1 MTIGNKIENLRKKKK
16 ISQEK
21 LAELLGISRQTLS
34 NYENDITSP
43 DLNQA
48 KKICEIFD
56 ASLDELIG
64 NDNTVS
70 SKISSTERL
79 VKKQTKTIRI
89 ILVTLYIIIM
99 TFLIIFTIHYLTKRD
114 FTKDYQAVFTCTNKK
129 EKLMVNIKFES
140 KYLNKEYDDNNFI
153 DERRSSDF
161 TLIAEEYQDGEFSSE
176 SIIFAGDSIGE
187 ALDSLEKTKKLLLGN
202 GYKCH

>member
-1 MTIGNKIENLRKKKK
+1 MTIGSKIVDLRKKKK
-16 ISQEK
+16 ISQER

-43 DLNQA
+43 DLNQS

-56 ASLDELIG
+56 TSLDELIG
-64 NDNTVS
+64 NDNTVC

-89 ILVTLYIIIM
+89 ILITLYIIIM

-114 FTKDYQAVFTCTNKK
+114 FTKDYQATFTCINNK
-129 EKLMVNIKFES
+129 EKVMINVKFES
-140 KYLNKEYDDNNFI
+140 KYINKTFDDGNFI
-153 DERRSSDF
+153 DERRGSDF
-161 TLIAEEYQDGEFSSE
+161 TLITEEYHDGEFSSE
-176 SIIFAGDSIGE
+176 SVIFAGDSIGE

-202 GYKCH
+202 GFKCH

>member
-1 MTIGNKIENLRKKKK
+1 MTIGSKIVDLRKKEK
-16 ISQEK
+16 ISQER

-64 NDNTVS
+64 NNNTVS

-114 FTKDYQAVFTCTNKK
+114 FTKEYQIEFTCVNNNHESFSVYLEGNEIIKHIENDNIFDKK
-129 EKLMVNIKFES
+129 LG
-140 KYLNKEYDDNNFI
+140 
-153 DERRSSDF
+153 SDF
-161 TLIAEEYQDGEFSSE
+161 IIESTEYHDGEYYSE
-176 SIIFAGDSIGE
+176 TSIYAGETIGE
-187 ALDSLEKTKKLLLGN
+187 ALESIEKVKKAFIGQ

>member
-1 MTIGNKIENLRKKKK
+1 
-16 ISQEK
+16 
-21 LAELLGISRQTLS
+21 
-34 NYENDITSP
+34 
-43 DLNQA
+43 
-48 KKICEIFD
+48 
-56 ASLDELIG
+56 
-64 NDNTVS
+64 
-70 SKISSTERL
+70 
-79 VKKQTKTIRI
+79 
-89 ILVTLYIIIM
+89 M

-129 EKLMVNIKFES
+129 EKVMVNVKFES
-140 KYLNKEYDDNNFI
+140 KYLNKEYDDDNFI

-161 TLIAEEYQDGEFSSE
+161 TLIAEEYEDGEFSSE